1 MTQTDQIIVYYVTGD
16 TDGQESVESESLET
30 QESKR
35 QEVFQCQ
42 FCPSTFDR
50 ELGLYGH
57 LNSHKVCGV
66 DSSHSVTQRNSP
78 GWDFCLYCYWM
89 LIFIPKLESF
99 PKTRGRT
106 QVQNIARSK
115 SDIDILE
122 EWATRLNVL
131 NAAWDLTARAN
142 LATTSRRIMNR
153 YHLRTDYF
161 NILILKVVRHSC
173 PICNKGFYRSSDCKV
188 AHFPLFLISWKNWWS
203 DCPFKG
209 AYQFAFR
216 N

>member
-66 DSSHSVTQRNSP
+66 DSRSHSEKFSRVRLLPVLLLDAHLHSQAWKLSEDTWPNTGAKYCTQ
-78 GWDFCLYCYWM
+78 
-89 LIFIPKLESF
+89 
-99 PKTRGRT
+99 
-106 QVQNIARSK
+106 QK
-115 SDIDILE
+115 SNHFILE

-153 YHLRTDYF
+153 YNLRTDYF